1 MLSDPAAAALFTLP
15 TLGVIWLGA
24 FLGAVAS
31 GGAGFAFVVVAS
43 SIWLHVLDPVR
54 AAVLNLGCSL
64 LLQLWT
70 IWPMRHYIEGSRL
83 WPFLVGG
90 LLGIPLGVQLL
101 AHTNPGI
108 LKTALGALIAAFG
121 AYILAAPRLPVIAAG
136 GRAADAAVAFG
147 GGILGG
153 LGGYSGVLPTIWTQ
167 LRGWPKDIA
176 RGVYQPFILMAQF
189 VTLILLGV
197 VALDRTAVLL
207 FVAVLP
213 PLAAGALLGWNIYGR
228 LDDRRF
234 RQMLAILLVSSGIAL
249 IF

>member
-1 MLSDPAAAALFTLP
+1 MFSDPAGAALFALP

-31 GGAGFAFVVVAS
+31 GGAGFAFVIVAS

-70 IWPMRHYIEGSRL
+70 IWPMRHYIERSRL

-101 AHTNPGI
+101 AHANPGI
-108 LKTALGALIAAFG
+108 LKTALGALIGAFG
-121 AYILAAPRLPVIAAG
+121 AYILAAPRLPVVSAG
-136 GRAADAAVAFG
+136 GRAADAAVGFG
-147 GGILGG
+147 GGLLGG

-176 RGVYQPFILMAQF
+176 RGV
-189 VTLILLGV
+189 
-197 VALDRTAVLL
+197 
-207 FVAVLP
+207 
-213 PLAAGALLGWNIYGR
+213 
-228 LDDRRF
+228 
-234 RQMLAILLVSSGIAL
+234 
-249 IF
+249 